1 MTEKG
6 QLTASFEVASRVPR
20 NIVSLNWRILDSRFV
35 MYRIEF
41 KKGNDRMGS
50 GGLMKWTM
58 VIVVARADVFARLP
72 DLNHHPSLQQE
83 SLGISPTTENQSRPV
98 NCMRKH
104 WISA

>member
-20 NIVSLNWRILDSRFV
+20 NIVSLNRRILDSRFV

-50 GGLMKWTM
+50 GGSMNWTM
-58 VIVVARADVFARLP
+58 VIVVARADVFDDCLTSIIIRPCSKNRLASA
-72 DLNHHPSLQQE
+72 L
-83 SLGISPTTENQSRPV
+83 R
-98 NCMRKH
+98 RK
-104 WISA
+104 IKVDRSTA